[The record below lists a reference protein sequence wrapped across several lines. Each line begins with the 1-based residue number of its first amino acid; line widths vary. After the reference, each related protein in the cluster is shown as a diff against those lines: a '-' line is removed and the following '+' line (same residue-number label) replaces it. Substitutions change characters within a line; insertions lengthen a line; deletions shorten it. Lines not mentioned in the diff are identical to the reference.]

1 MLFLRYFV
9 CFLEKKNNHAI
20 NNRDKEIST
29 IIYIYIYIYK
39 SAEMFYI
46 QLLMIFI
53 NAVFTYLENICK

>member
-20 NNRDKEIST
+20 NNREKEIST
-29 IIYIYIYIYK
+29 IIYIHIYK